1 MPTRSLASRHLV
13 FSAVHF
19 ATDALILIIAF
30 TAASLL
36 RFQEWVPEKFLL
48 WAPGVLLAALVLSS
62 VNYIGG
68 LYAMSLRQVTCWV
81 RVRWLFLALV
91 ASLTVVLAF
100 GSVDFDSRVGRGVVG
115 MGFILLALFTVP
127 HHVWLHRRSNHRR
140 FRAVCIV
147 SDLKDEQA
155 AGILKRSSDR
165 VDLVGT
171 LTVGAY
177 HPEGLEVSCLGNIAS
192 LPQDLFKNPP
202 EMVLVRDWHLLIPE
216 LTPQLRRWRY
226 EGIEIVSLTDMCE
239 MAYQAVPLQLVTE
252 AWLFRAS
259 SQSGLLYIKKLKRLF
274 DIVAALFFILL
285 LGPALLAGMLAV
297 RLSSPGPVFFRQ
309 KRLGKMGKEFN
320 ILKLRTMHVDA
331 EKDGPQWSKQGD
343 PRVFLVGKWLR
354 QFRVDEIPQLFN
366 IFAGQ
371 MSFVGPRPERPE
383 FIEELEN
390 KVPYYRERL
399 LLQPGL
405 TGWAQVRYPY
415 GASMVDAWRKH
426 EHDLFYMKHM
436 SILLDF
442 FILLETVRTV
452 LLGGVKD
459 HRHRV
464 EAMEAW
470 NHLDTAGITAET
482 PAPALRSLPQVQVL

>member
-1 MPTRSLASRHLV
+1 
-13 FSAVHF
+13 
-19 ATDALILIIAF
+19 
-30 TAASLL
+30 
-36 RFQEWVPEKFLL
+36 
-48 WAPGVLLAALVLSS
+48 
-62 VNYIGG
+62 
-68 LYAMSLRQVTCWV
+68 
-81 RVRWLFLALV
+81 
-91 ASLTVVLAF
+91 
-100 GSVDFDSRVGRGVVG
+100 
-115 MGFILLALFTVP
+115 
-127 HHVWLHRRSNHRR
+127 
-140 FRAVCIV
+140 
-147 SDLKDEQA
+147 
-155 AGILKRSSDR
+155 
-165 VDLVGT
+165 
-171 LTVGAY
+171 
-177 HPEGLEVSCLGNIAS
+177 
-192 LPQDLFKNPP
+192 
-202 EMVLVRDWHLLIPE
+202 MVLVRDWHLLIPE

-390 KVPYYRERL
+390 KIPYYRERL

-426 EHDLFYMKHM
+426 EHDLFF
-436 SILLDF
+436 D
-442 FILLETVRTV
+442 ETVFPQPRQVRLDRKPNPHLSFGFGTHLCLGAPHARLILRT
-452 LLGGVKD
+452 LLKLCCERVQRITLIKAEERTEHEARFDRTLGYDSLVVK
-459 HRHRV
+459 
-464 EAMEAW
+464 
-470 NHLDTAGITAET
+470 LTA
-482 PAPALRSLPQVQVL
+482 L

>member
-1 MPTRSLASRHLV
+1 MPSHSLASKHLV

-19 ATDALILIIAF
+19 ATDGLIVIISF

-36 RFQEWVPEKFLL
+36 RFREWVPEKFLL
-48 WAPGVLLAALVLSS
+48 WAPAILLAALVLAS
-62 VNYIGG
+62 VSYIGG
-68 LYAMSLRQVTCWV
+68 LYAMSLRQLTCWV
-81 RVRWLFLALV
+81 RVRWLLLALTM
-91 ASLTVVLAF
+91 SLTVILAF

-115 MGFILLALFTVP
+115 MGFILLSILSAL
-127 HHVWLHRRSNHRR
+127 HHVWLHRRSNHRK

-147 SDLKDEQA
+147 SDTKDEQA

-165 VDLVGT
+165 VELIGT
-171 LTVGAY
+171 LAVGAY
-177 HPEGLEVSCLGNIAS
+177 QPTGRDVAFLGHIEQMQES
-192 LPQDLFKNPP
+192 LFREQP

-226 EGIEIVSLTDMCE
+226 QGIEIVSLTDMCE

-259 SQSGLLYIKKLKRLF
+259 GQSGLLYIKKLKRLF
-274 DIVAALFFILL
+274 DVVTALLFILL
-285 LGPALLAGMLAV
+285 LGPALLVGMLAV

-309 KRLGKMGKEFN
+309 KRLGRMGKTFD
-320 ILKLRTMHVDA
+320 ILKLRTMHLDA
-331 EKDGPQWSKQGD
+331 EKDGPQWSKKED
-343 PRVFLVGKWLR
+343 PRVFAVGKWLR

-366 IFAGQ
+366 ILSGQ

-383 FIEELEN
+383 FSEELERQI
-390 KVPYYRERL
+390 PYYRERL
-399 LLQPGL
+399 LVQPGL

-415 GASMVDAWRKH
+415 GSTVADAWLKQ

-459 HRHRV
+459 HRLRV

-470 NHLDTAGITAET
+470 KDLVGEDEAPTVALDPLAH
-482 PAPALRSLPQVQVL
+482 AL

>member
-1 MPTRSLASRHLV
+1 MPSHSLASKHLV

-19 ATDALILIIAF
+19 ATDGLIVIISF

-36 RFQEWVPEKFLL
+36 RFREWVPEKFLL
-48 WAPGVLLAALVLSS
+48 WAPAVLLAALVLAS

-68 LYAMSLRQVTCWV
+68 LYAMSLRQLTCWV
-81 RVRWLFLALV
+81 RVRWLFLALTM
-91 ASLTVVLAF
+91 SLTVILAF

-115 MGFILLALFTVP
+115 MGFILLSLFSAL
-127 HHVWLHRRSNHRR
+127 HHIWLHRRSNHRK

-147 SDLKDEQA
+147 SDPKDEQA

-165 VDLVGT
+165 VELMGALAVGSY
-171 LTVGAY
+171 LPKGRDVAFLG
-177 HPEGLEVSCLGNIAS
+177 HIEQMQEGHFQE
-192 LPQDLFKNPP
+192 QP

-226 EGIEIVSLTDMCE
+226 QGIEIVSLTDMCE

-259 SQSGLLYIKKLKRLF
+259 GQSGLLYIKKLKRLF
-274 DIVAALFFILL
+274 DVVTALLFILL
-285 LGPALLAGMLAV
+285 LGPVLLVGMLAV
-297 RLSSPGPVFFRQ
+297 RLSSPGPIFFRQ
-309 KRLGKMGKEFN
+309 KRLGRMGKTFN
-320 ILKLRTMHVDA
+320 ILKLRTMHLDA
-331 EKDGPQWSKQGD
+331 EKDGPQWSKKGD
-343 PRVFLVGKWLR
+343 PRVFAAGKWLR

-366 IFAGQ
+366 ILSGQ

-383 FIEELEN
+383 FFEELERQI
-390 KVPYYRERL
+390 PYYRERL

-415 GASMVDAWRKH
+415 GSTMADAWLKQ

-459 HRHRV
+459 HRLRV

-470 NHLDTAGITAET
+470 KDLVAKDEEPTVALDPLAH
-482 PAPALRSLPQVQVL
+482 AL

>member
-1 MPTRSLASRHLV
+1 MSTHSLASKHLV
-13 FSAVHF
+13 FSAIHF
-19 ATDALILIIAF
+19 ATDSLIVIISF

-36 RFQEWVPEKFLL
+36 RFHEWVPEKFLL
-48 WAPGVLLAALVLSS
+48 WAPAIALAALALPS

-68 LYAMSLRQVTCWV
+68 LYAMSLRQLTSWV
-81 RVRWLFLALV
+81 RVRWLSLALIG
-91 ASLTVVLAF
+91 SLTVILAF
-100 GSVDFDSRVGRGVVG
+100 GSLDFDARVGRGVVG
-115 MGFILLALFTVP
+115 IGFILLTLLSAL
-127 HHVWLHRRSNHRR
+127 HHVWLHRRSNHRK

-155 AGILKRSSDR
+155 AGILNRSSDR
-165 VDLVGT
+165 VELIGV
-171 LTVGAY
+171 LTVGSYLPKGKEIAFLG
-177 HPEGLEVSCLGNIAS
+177 HIGQVEDGLFRE
-192 LPQDLFKNPP
+192 QP

-226 EGIEIVSLTDMCE
+226 QGIETVSLTDMCE

-259 SQSGLLYIKKLKRLF
+259 GQSGLLYIKKLKRLF
-274 DIVAALFFILL
+274 DVVAALFFIVL
-285 LGPALLAGMLAV
+285 LGPALLVGMLAV
-297 RLSSPGPVFFRQ
+297 RLSSPGPIFFRQ
-309 KRLGKMGKEFN
+309 KRLGKMGKTFY
-320 ILKLRTMHVDA
+320 ILKLRTMHLDA
-331 EKDGPQWSKQGD
+331 EKDGPQWSKKED
-343 PRVFLVGKWLR
+343 PRVFAVGRWLR

-366 IFAGQ
+366 ILSGQ

-383 FIEELEN
+383 FSEELERH
-390 KVPYYRERL
+390 VPYYQERL

-415 GASMVDAWRKH
+415 GSTMADAWRKQ

-452 LLGGVKD
+452 LVGGVTD
-459 HRHRV
+459 HRSRV

-470 NHLDTAGITAET
+470 KDLVAADEAPTADSG
-482 PAPALRSLPQVQVL
+482 PPALAL